1 LVNNRILINS
11 APRSATTWL
20 QFILYHHK
28 ITSLNIN
35 NIKYGPDIYSPAF
48 IIRSHV
54 PVTLL
59 AKFDDITQTTI
70 LRDPLDLIPSIVTKT
85 AGGLRD
91 SVISGIP
98 QPIERDYANLESLI
112 MDKFTVYKNYAH
124 GIEKNIKNL
133 KPFTF
138 DQVTLNIEYVV
149 KHLLGLE
156 ADNKNI
162 DNLKKSAKKTIKVYD
177 KGDLGLNNALPV
189 DKKPDLYYKVKDMLL
204 NNTEFDEIQK
214 IYEDSKSLILDE
226 QSIW

>member
-1 LVNNRILINS
+1 MVNNRILINS

-70 LRDPLDLIPSIVTKT
+70 LRDPLDLIPSIITKT

-91 SVISGIP
+91 SVVSGIP

-112 MDKFTVYKNYAH
+112 IDKFIVYKNYAH

-138 DQVTLNIEYVV
+138 DQVTLDIEYVI
-149 KHLLGLE
+149 KHLLEVE

-162 DNLKKSAKKTIKVYD
+162 DNLKKSAKKTIRVYD

-189 DKKPDLYYKVKDMLL
+189 DKKPDVYYKVKDMLL
-204 NNTEFDEIQK
+204 NNKGFDEIQK

-226 QSIW
+226 QSNW

>member
-1 LVNNRILINS
+1 LINS

-112 MDKFTVYKNYAH
+112 VDKFTVYKNYAH

-162 DNLKKSAKKTIKVYD
+162 DNLKKSAKKTIRVYD

-189 DKKPDLYYKVKDMLL
+189 DKKPDIYYKVKDMLL
-204 NNTEFDEIQK
+204 NNKGFDEIQK

>member
-28 ITSLNIN
+28 ITSFNIN

-70 LRDPLDLIPSIVTKT
+70 LRDPLDLIPSIITKT

-91 SVISGIP
+91 SVVSGIP

-112 MDKFTVYKNYAH
+112 IDKFIVYKNYAH

-162 DNLKKSAKKTIKVYD
+162 DNLKKSAKKTIRVYD

-189 DKKPDLYYKVKDMLL
+189 NKKPDVYYKVKDMLL
-204 NNTEFDEIQK
+204 NNKEFDEIQK

>member
-70 LRDPLDLIPSIVTKT
+70 LRDPLDLIPSIITKT

-98 QPIERDYANLESLI
+98 QPIERNYTNLESLI
-112 MDKFTVYKNYAH
+112 IEKFIVYKNYAH

-189 DKKPDLYYKVKDMLL
+189 DKKPDMYYKVKDMLL
-204 NNTEFDEIQK
+204 NNKGFDEIQK